1 MDMVLVVLAAS
12 KSPIL
17 ASDIGSLLS
26 RDSNSVRQSLAYL
39 YREGLATKVQVG
51 SKGPQGTW
59 EWSATESGKACAQHL
74 LTWIRG
80 QS

>member
-12 KSPIL
+12 KNPLL

-26 RDSNSVRQSLAYL
+26 RDSNSVRQTLSYL
-39 YREGLATKVQVG
+39 HREGLAAKTQVG

-59 EWSATESGKACAQHL
+59 KWTATESGKACASHL